1 MLHIT
6 MKKSVPIQQQNSMI
20 LHRQKKAP
28 LSMAVTGADEH
39 REKAKSIPHKT
50 PVTD

>member
-1 MLHIT
+1 
-6 MKKSVPIQQQNSMI
+6 MI
-20 LHRQKKAP
+20 FHRQKRVP
-28 LSMAVTGADEH
+28 LSIAVTVADEH